1 MTTVRQ
7 RVERFLYTGT
17 VNGTSL
23 LTEVPHIGGYLAQR
37 AGRALRIAGRGV
49 TIDDLWSGTRRRV
62 RAEEFL
68 KKFVQNDRGNQC
80 VSTRIADSTR
90 KTYHTG
96 DLNEPGYEAFAT
108 LLNYAR
114 RRVHPTSAYPAL
126 PYRLPVRSDA
136 SKACGCHTLRQCDE
150 SSTCARSDNGRACVP
165 LVHNARGFASIRAH
179 TNQRENSANAARVR
193 RASRI
198 PITAAHRTDPDA
210 RRDLRNRRSRVL
222 TYSQRGRTLWR
233 RPGSRVRVV

>member
-68 KKFVQNDRGNQC
+68 KKIVQ
-80 VSTRIADSTR
+80 
-90 KTYHTG
+90 
-96 DLNEPGYEAFAT
+96 
-108 LLNYAR
+108 
-114 RRVHPTSAYPAL
+114 
-126 PYRLPVRSDA
+126 
-136 SKACGCHTLRQCDE
+136 
-150 SSTCARSDNGRACVP
+150 
-165 LVHNARGFASIRAH
+165 
-179 TNQRENSANAARVR
+179 
-193 RASRI
+193 
-198 PITAAHRTDPDA
+198 
-210 RRDLRNRRSRVL
+210 
-222 TYSQRGRTLWR
+222 
-233 RPGSRVRVV
+233 RPGKSMRVDAHCRQYAKNVPHGRFE